1 MIDMLNVWM
10 ATLCFGRLASQLSE
24 VIVVSVGRI
33 RRQSES
39 LVNRTSGQSV
49 EWRVGVTDQITIHML
64 NLSGEEICV
73 QIHSCFGC
81 E

>member
-49 EWRVGVTDQITIHML
+49 E
-64 NLSGEEICV
+64 
-73 QIHSCFGC
+73 
-81 E
+81 